1 MPPVSAGSSGK
12 GKELKLVV
20 VGSGG
25 ESSSLSVTTT
35 SREKSEWCIAG
46 QEADHTGVGKSAITI
61 RFVTS
66 QFYDR

>member
-1 MPPVSAGSSGK
+1 MPPVSAGSGSK

-25 ESSSLSVTTT
+25 ESILLVMATVVCHPGES
-35 SREKSEWCIAG
+35 
-46 QEADHTGVGKSAITI
+46 DFTGVGKSAITI